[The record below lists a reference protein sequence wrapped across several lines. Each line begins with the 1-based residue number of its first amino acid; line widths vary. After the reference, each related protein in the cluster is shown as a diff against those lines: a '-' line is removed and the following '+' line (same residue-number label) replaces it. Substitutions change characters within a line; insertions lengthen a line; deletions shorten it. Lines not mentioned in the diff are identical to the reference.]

1 MTTFNPKDTA
11 MQPYAALAAVTLA
24 LSLPLP
30 AIAQTAAPEVKT
42 LDVYVDLPTGFTF
55 VKMPA
60 GWKFVGKLEADQ
72 MRELPGTVHTTLLP
86 PDEERQYAHPA
97 ANARIKG

>member
-1 MTTFNPKDTA
+1 

-30 AIAQTAAPEVKT
+30 AVAQAAAPDVRT

-55 VKMPA
+55 VKMPV

-72 MRELPGTVHTTLLP
+72 MRDLPGTVHTTLLP
-86 PDEERQYAHPA
+86 PGEERQYAHPA
-97 ANARIKG
+97 VKARVKG